1 MLKRGDIMTQH
12 AYSVIIDGDTLS
24 SSSFRLINDYGYKRG
39 SSNRHYPPRIEPE
52 DHNKSAYSLSIDF
65 IRRNWTIIF
74 TLFTG
79 VIDSLAIILSS
90 IGAYFIRSTF
100 AGTPV
105 IDSST
110 YFFITGFYW
119 LTLISFGLILGLY
132 RRSFHSKR
140 TQQVKSAA
148 KVYLYTIPAIFST
161 FFIFKI
167 TEFPRMYVFLFVL
180 LLPVFFVVGRNIVHR
195 IKVHLQSKGLGVR
208 NTIIYGDGQ
217 DILRVFEKILLY
229 PELGYNIKGFILNGD
244 ATARNR
250 EYQIL
255 KNTLPEY
262 TLATID
268 STIREENI
276 ECILTPNLEGDE
288 QEFFTILK
296 HCRLD
301 RIKFKLISP
310 EYENLLKYSYV
321 KDIAGI
327 PLYSPPRMKIQ
338 IIKISSKRIF
348 DIIGSSLALLF
359 LSPVFLAIS
368 AAILI
373 EDGWP
378 IFFKQKRALVKGKG
392 EFYFY
397 KFRSMVKDAE
407 KGQTDLYKQNQT
419 TGGLFLIDRDP
430 RVTRVGKF
438 IRKYS
443 LDEIP
448 QFINVLIGD
457 MSLVGPRPLSLA
469 DLNNISDENSMG
481 GLYQLRVNSKPGIT
495 GLWQISGR
503 REVGF
508 REMVLLDLYYIE
520 NKSIL
525 FDLEIMFETVPVVL
539 FGKGGY

>member
-1 MLKRGDIMTQH
+1 MIQN
-12 AYSVIIDGDTLS
+12 AYSTFISGDTFMSPSYRLMS
-24 SSSFRLINDYGYKRG
+24 THGQKMGSTNRQYSPRIERQSDDKSGYTRLIN
-39 SSNRHYPPRIEPE
+39 
-52 DHNKSAYSLSIDF
+52 F
-65 IRRNWTIIF
+65 IRRNWTILF

-79 VIDSLAIILSS
+79 AVDSMVILLSS
-90 IGAYFIRSTF
+90 MGAYFIRSTF
-100 AGTPV
+100 SSNSAV
-105 IDSST
+105 DSST
-110 YFFITGFYW
+110 YIYITAFYW
-119 LTLISFGLILGLY
+119 LILISFGLILGLY

-140 TQQVKSAA
+140 AQQYKSAA

-161 FFIFKI
+161 FFIFKLG
-167 TEFPRMYVFLFVL
+167 EFPRAYVFLFVI

-195 IKVHLQSKGLGVR
+195 IKVYMQSKGLGVR
-208 NTIIYGDGQ
+208 NTVIYGDGG
-217 DILRVFEKILLY
+217 DILRVFERILLY

-244 ATARNR
+244 ATAQNR

-262 TLATID
+262 ALSNIGN
-268 STIREENI
+268 TIRRENI
-276 ECILTPNLEGDE
+276 ECFLTPNLEGDE
-288 QEFFTILK
+288 QEFFTILNR
-296 HCRLD
+296 CRLD
-301 RIKFKLISP
+301 SIKFKLISP

-327 PLYSPPRMKIQ
+327 PLYSPPRKKIQ

-348 DIIGSSLALLF
+348 DIIGSSLALLM
-359 LSPVFLAIS
+359 LSPVFLAI
-368 AAILI
+368 AVAILI

-407 KGQTDLYKQNQT
+407 KRQSDLYKQNQT
-419 TGGLFLIDRDP
+419 TGGLFHIDQDP
-430 RVTRVGKF
+430 RVTKIGKF

-481 GLYQLRVNSKPGIT
+481 GLYQLRLNSKPGIT

-539 FGKGGY
+539 FGKGAY